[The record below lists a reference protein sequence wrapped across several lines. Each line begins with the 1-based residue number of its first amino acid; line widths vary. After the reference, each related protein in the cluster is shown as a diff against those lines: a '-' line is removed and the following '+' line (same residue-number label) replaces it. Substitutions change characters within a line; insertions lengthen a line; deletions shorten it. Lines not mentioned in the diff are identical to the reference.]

1 MKGGQQ
7 TERASVMVKT
17 VSKEEVQPVPPG
29 KNSVRMHG
37 VPGSREE
44 RLKGGHQEGQAPSL
58 AVEEPFGW
66 GGACCQSTL
75 FENNVFTDLI
85 VSQVEHFTL
94 PRPSILRDFTT
105 GTPGPR
111 FSMRWHFG

>member
-1 MKGGQQ
+1 MKGGKQ

-17 VSKEEVQPVPPG
+17 DSKEEGQAVPPR
-29 KNSVRMHG
+29 KNSMRMHG

-58 AVEEPFGW
+58 AVEETFGW

-75 FENNVFTDLI
+75 LKIVFT
-85 VSQVEHFTL
+85 
-94 PRPSILRDFTT
+94 
-105 GTPGPR
+105 
-111 FSMRWHFG
+111 